1 MVRCLRN
8 MLSQPSG
15 AFIFCISTQ
24 PPGTAS
30 VLCLLGSIQWSLFSA
45 RRQGRPRLAA
55 SNDTPGPARS
65 LGVVGIFWALSALLK
80 SFTGLIKHNVHNF
93 NHF

>member
-24 PPGTAS
+24 PLGTAS

-55 SNDTPGPARS
+55 SKAKPLVLQGDWVEGTKNGWQ
-65 LGVVGIFWALSALLK
+65 L
-80 SFTGLIKHNVHNF
+80 
-93 NHF
+93 